1 MLSRRTLM
9 MAGGSFALAAS
20 PAKAASVMTDDGFYR
35 EDWFLDS
42 FLELADDLKS
52 TAAAG
57 KQLAVIWEQAGCPYC
72 REMHLI
78 NFAQKSVEDYIR
90 DHFEVIELDLHGS
103 RIVTDFDGQ
112 KLGEKQLAAKYGVR
126 GTPTIQFF
134 PDVDD
139 LGHRTPREREVNRIH
154 GYLAPKDFLRMFAFV
169 AERAYERGSLRDYL
183 RGASSFP
190 SPLPNPPPQAGEGR
204 TWDGGG

>member
-1 MLSRRTLM
+1 MLSRRALM
-9 MAGGSFALAAS
+9 MASGTLALAAG
-20 PAKAASVMTDDGFYR
+20 PVRAAAVMTDDGFYR

-52 TAAAG
+52 TTAGG

-72 REMHLI
+72 RDTHLI
-78 NFAQKSVEDYIR
+78 NFAQKRIEDYIR
-90 DHFEVIELDLHGS
+90 DHFEVIELNLHGS
-103 RIVTDFDGQ
+103 RIVTDFDGE

-134 PDVDD
+134 PDLED
-139 LGHRTPREREVNRIH
+139 LGHKAPREREVNRIL
-154 GYLAPKDFLRMFAFV
+154 GYLAPEDFLRMFAFV

-183 RGASSFP
+183 RRTPSLP
-190 SPLPNPPPQAGEGR
+190 SPASAGG
-204 TWDGGG
+204 